1 MELRHEHE
9 RDHRHAHRQTEDGE
23 YKIPKII
30 YSDAYFSETVPYAD
44 LILPDTTY
52 LERWDAISMLDRP
65 ISGAEGAAD
74 SIRQPVVQPDRDV
87 RPFQEILLEIG
98 VGLGLPGMKNE
109 DGSAKFPGGYSDY
122 IVNHER
128 TPGVGTL
135 MGWRGENGDQSG
147 KGGAQSETAGVYR
160 ERLLLAPRAQAERAV
175 LQTCEQGLP
184 RTFRRTRFQ
193 RQCRIR

>member
-1 MELRHEHE
+1 MNTKETIDMLTDK
-9 RDHRHAHRQTEDGE
+9 RDDGE

-74 SIRQPVVQPDRDV
+74 SIRQPVVEPDRDV
-87 RPFQEILLEIG
+87 RQFQEVLLEIG
-98 VGLGLPGMKNE
+98 VGLGLPGMTNE
-109 DGSAKFPGGYSDY
+109 DGSAKYPGGYADY
-122 IVNHER
+122 IINHER

-135 MGWRGENGDQSG
+135 MGWRGESGDQSG
-147 KGGAQSETAGVYR
+147 KGAPNSKQL
-160 ERLLLAPRAQAERAV
+160 ERS
-175 LQTCEQGLP
+175 
-184 RTFRRTRFQ
+184 
-193 RQCRIR
+193 I